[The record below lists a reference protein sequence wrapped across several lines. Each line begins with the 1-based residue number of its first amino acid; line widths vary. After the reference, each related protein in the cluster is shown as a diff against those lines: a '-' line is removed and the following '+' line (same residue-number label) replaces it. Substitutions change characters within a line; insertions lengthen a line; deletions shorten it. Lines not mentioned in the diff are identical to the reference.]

1 LKPDTYDG
9 SVSLNE
15 FLIQFELIARV
26 NRWMAEAKT
35 AILISC
41 LRGKAR
47 VVLES
52 VLDLE
57 NLSYDELKSRLE
69 LRFGRL
75 ILCKIITPSLLIG
88 NKSLERI

>member
-1 LKPDTYDG
+1 MRDRVMHASAGAHARDCDELCGSFRVRTIKLKADTYDG

-15 FLIQFELIARV
+15 FLIQFELIARA
-26 NRWMAEAKT
+26 NRWTGEAKI

-52 VLDLE
+52 VRLE
-57 NLSYDELKSRLE
+57 N
-69 LRFGRL
+69 RFR
-75 ILCKIITPSLLIG
+75 KF
-88 NKSLERI
+88 